1 MTYGFSMQF
10 MEFLNN
16 SPVRAFTVFL
26 TLGLLIGSFVNVV
39 TYRLPIMLNRQW
51 QIETRHFL
59 GLLEDPRTAEGRPFN
74 LIRPGSHCPNCKRRI
89 RPWEMI
95 PVFSYV
101 LLLGKCAGCRR
112 RISPRYPLVELTCGL
127 LAGLLALMYGVGWL
141 TLALLAFCYTMIV
154 LAVID
159 AENQLLPDV
168 LTLPLL
174 WLGLLLNA
182 FYPDLLGTGAA
193 DAIIGAAAAYILL
206 GGFHYIYQ
214 LLTGKEGMAHGDFKL
229 LAAMCAWLGWIALP
243 FIVIISSVTGA
254 IWGLALVTIHGRSW
268 LQPLAFGPFLVFA
281 GFTVLLVGPER
292 MAGWLG

>member
-1 MTYGFSMQF
+1 MQF

-16 SPVRAFTVFL
+16 SPGLAFTVFL

-59 GLLEDPRTAEGRPFN
+59 GLLSDPRNAEGRPFN
-74 LIRPGSHCPNCKRRI
+74 LIRPWSHCPNCKRRI

-101 LLLGKCAGCRR
+101 LLLGKCPGCRW
-112 RISPRYPLVELTCGL
+112 RIPLRYPLVELACGL
-127 LAGLLALMYGVGWL
+127 LAGLLVLLYGVGWL
-141 TLALLAFCYTMIV
+141 ALALLVFCYTLIV

-174 WLGLLLNA
+174 WLGLVLNA
-182 FYPDLLGTGAA
+182 LYPDLLGTGAA

-206 GGFHYIYQ
+206 GGFHYTYR
-214 LLTGKEGMAHGDFKL
+214 LLTGKEGMAQGDFKL

-243 FIVIISSVTGA
+243 FIVLISSVTGA
-254 IWGLALVTIHGRSW
+254 IWGLTLVTIHGRSW

-281 GFTVLLVGPER
+281 GFTVLLAGPER